1 MWQLNERIPSINLR
15 NTKGGFMELTTLL
28 GIIIGILV
36 LIFITLA
43 LIYFQLEYMANR
55 PDAIAY
61 HRLDETI
68 EEIKDDVKDIKENV
82 VDINMSK

>member
-1 MWQLNERIPSINLR
+1 
-15 NTKGGFMELTTLL
+15 MELTTLL

-36 LIFITLA
+36 LIFIALA

-55 PDAIAY
+55 PDAISY

-68 EEIKDDVKDIKENV
+68 KEIKDDIEDIKENV
-82 VDINMSK
+82 VDINMSQ

>member
-1 MWQLNERIPSINLR
+1 
-15 NTKGGFMELTTLL
+15 MELTTLL

-36 LIFITLA
+36 LIFIALA

-61 HRLDETI
+61 FGLDETI
-68 EEIKDDVKDIKENV
+68 KEIRRDIEDIKENV
-82 VDINMSK
+82 VDINMSQ